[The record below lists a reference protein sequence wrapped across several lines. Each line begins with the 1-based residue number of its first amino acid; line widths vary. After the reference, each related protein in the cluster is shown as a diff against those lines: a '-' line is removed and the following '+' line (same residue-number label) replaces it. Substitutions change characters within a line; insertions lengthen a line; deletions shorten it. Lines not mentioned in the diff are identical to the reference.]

1 MKRNKYL
8 LFMLILISSLI
19 NIGETNSPIE
29 IINLEKVNNSK
40 STLNEQTDNY
50 MIIEFDQEQ
59 HYYSTQFLVNNNQYI
74 LYIMNGN
81 EIVYRN
87 MKLDAKANTKIQVY
101 FNQTLADLKGIF
113 NGGDLTFYKHLISAD
128 LSHFDA
134 SSVTDMSLMFHRCP
148 ILKHVDLSN
157 LNTSSV
163 TDMSFMF
170 QDCSSLQTLNLSN
183 FDTSSVATM
192 KNMFYGCS
200 SLKYLIIS
208 NFNFDKISKTD
219 NIEYIFKDLKKL
231 EYIDIYNIKDSK
243 NILKGELNELN
254 NKTNLT
260 VCQNN
265 NVVITNPIAIYN
277 CCNIIDDNLVCDII
291 QTTIP
296 QILTTIPII
305 QTSNPMIQPS
315 IPLIRTNI
323 NQIQTNNP
331 MIQTNIPQI

>member
-1 MKRNKYL
+1 
-8 LFMLILISSLI
+8 MLILISSLI
-19 NIGETNSPIE
+19 NIGETNSLIE
-29 IINLEKVNNSK
+29 IRNLEKVNNSK
-40 STLNEQTDNY
+40 RTLNEQTDNY

-81 EIVYRN
+81 ETVYRD
-87 MKLDAKANTKIQVY
+87 MELYAKANTKIKIY

-113 NGGDLTFYKHLISAD
+113 NGDDLTFYKHLISAD

-134 SSVTDMSLMFHRCP
+134 SSVTDMSLMFHGCS
-148 ILKHVDLSN
+148 ILKTVDLSN

-192 KNMFYGCS
+192 KNMFYGWS

-208 NFNFDKISKTD
+208 NFNFDKIKKTD
-219 NIEYIFKDLKKL
+219 NIKEIFKDLIKL
-231 EYIDIYNIKDSK
+231 EYIDIYNITDS
-243 NILKGELNELN
+243 NNTLKGELDRLN
-254 NKTNLT
+254 IKANLT

-265 NVVITNPIAIYN
+265 SILYN
-277 CCNIIDDNLVCDII
+277 RNSCLNII
-291 QTTIP
+291 TE
-296 QILTTIPII
+296 
-305 QTSNPMIQPS
+305 
-315 IPLIRTNI
+315 
-323 NQIQTNNP
+323 
-331 MIQTNIPQI
+331 